1 MSQFLI
7 VLFKNKLKKKIIKK
21 FQIGKSAMN
30 FYDKLI
36 SENENV
42 IFEREIENAEPCNY
56 ELAILEKK
64 SQRLLPTYMTDEFG
78 RSIRV
83 KLEDPNYNILKISPY
98 KYPESIYDIERG
110 SKITTDFF
118 LSRYMPMTGVKVMSL
133 LNNKIILQN
142 DDEVKLFSLKSES
155 DAERFI
161 YTISSMFFKKKR
173 GDCIFV
179 SDTSSPQRKYL
190 LQFLESKGFDKKILY
205 RKFTT
210 HPRSKEK

>member
-30 FYDKLI
+30 FYNKLI
-36 SENENV
+36 SENEDV

-98 KYPESIYDIERG
+98 KYPESIYDIDRG

-133 LNNKIILQN
+133 LNNKIILQ
-142 DDEVKLFSLKSES
+142 D
-155 DAERFI
+155 
-161 YTISSMFFKKKR
+161 
-173 GDCIFV
+173 
-179 SDTSSPQRKYL
+179 
-190 LQFLESKGFDKKILY
+190 
-205 RKFTT
+205 
-210 HPRSKEK
+210 